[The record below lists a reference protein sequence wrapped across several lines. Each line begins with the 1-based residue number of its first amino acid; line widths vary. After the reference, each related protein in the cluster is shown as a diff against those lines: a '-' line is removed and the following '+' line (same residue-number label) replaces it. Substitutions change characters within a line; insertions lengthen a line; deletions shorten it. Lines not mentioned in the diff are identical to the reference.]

1 MQNDTAATSPET
13 PGETPAE
20 TPIDTARRLIEQ
32 NTYLTLATADADG
45 RPWASPVWFAA
56 RGLSEF
62 YWVSRI
68 VRRHSRNLE
77 VRPEVALVVF
87 DSTAPV
93 GRAEA
98 LYVDAVA
105 GQVDDA
111 DLAAALAVYSGRSV
125 ERGLPP
131 WDASAVT
138 GDAPHRLY
146 VARATDV
153 FVLDETEGRVSVPVG

>member
-1 MQNDTAATSPET
+1 M
-13 PGETPAE
+13 PAE
-20 TPIDTARRLIEQ
+20 TPSETARRLIEQ

-62 YWVSRI
+62 YWVSRF
-68 VRRHSRNLE
+68 VRRHSLNIE

-131 WDASAVT
+131 WDEAAVT

-153 FVLDETEGRVSVPVG
+153 FVLDETEGRVSVPMR

>member
-1 MQNDTAATSPET
+1 MPPET
-13 PGETPAE
+13 PSES
-20 TPIDTARRLIEQ
+20 ARRLIEQ
-32 NTYLTLATADADG
+32 NTYLTLATADTEG

-62 YWVSRI
+62 YWVSRV

-77 VRPEVALVVF
+77 ARPEVALVVF
-87 DSTAPV
+87 DSAAPV

-98 LYVDAVA
+98 VYVDAVA

-111 DLAAALAVYSGRSV
+111 DLTAALEVFNGRSI
-125 ERGLPP
+125 ERGLPA

-138 GDAPHRLY
+138 GDAPHRLF

>member
-1 MQNDTAATSPET
+1 MQSDTAETSPET
-13 PGETPAE
+13 PRESPAE
-20 TPIDTARRLIEQ
+20 AAHRLIEQ
-32 NTYLTLATADADG
+32 NTYLTLATGDADG

-56 RGLSEF
+56 CGLSEF
-62 YWVSRI
+62 YWVSRV

-98 LYVDAVA
+98 VYVDAVA

-125 ERGLPP
+125 ERGLAP
-131 WDASAVT
+131 WGASAVT

-146 VARATDV
+146 VARANEV
-153 FVLDETEGRVSVPVG
+153 FVLDETEGRVSVPVR

>member
-1 MQNDTAATSPET
+1 MQSDTAAAPESPPEM
-13 PGETPAE
+13 
-20 TPIDTARRLIEQ
+20 ARRLIEQ

-62 YWVSRI
+62 FWVSRTA
-68 VRRHSRNLE
+68 RRHSHNIAA
-77 VRPEVALVVF
+77 RPEVALVVF

-98 LYVDAVA
+98 VYVDAVA
-105 GQVDDA
+105 QQVDEA
-111 DLAAALAVYSGRSV
+111 DLAAALAVYSGCSV
-125 ERGLPP
+125 EQGLPA
-131 WDASAVT
+131 WDAAAVT

-146 VARATDV
+146 VARATEV
-153 FVLDETEGRVSVPVG
+153 FVLDETEGRVSVPVE

>member
-1 MQNDTAATSPET
+1 MQSDAAETSPET
-13 PGETPAE
+13 SRESPSETAH
-20 TPIDTARRLIEQ
+20 RLIEQ
-32 NTYLTLATADADG
+32 NTYLTLATGDADG

-56 RGLSEF
+56 RGLSEY

-68 VRRHSRNLE
+68 VRRHSRNIE
-77 VRPEVALVVF
+77 ARPEVALVVF

-98 LYVDAVA
+98 VYIDAVA

-125 ERGLPP
+125 ERGLAP

-138 GDAPHRLY
+138 GEAPHRLY

-153 FVLDETEGRVSVPVG
+153 FVLDETEGRVSVPVR

>member
-1 MQNDTAATSPET
+1 MQSDTAESSPET
-13 PGETPAE
+13 PHETPAE
-20 TPIDTARRLIEQ
+20 TAHRLIEQ
-32 NTYLTLATADADG
+32 NTYLTLATGDADG

-68 VRRHSRNLE
+68 VRRHSRNIE
-77 VRPEVALVVF
+77 ARREVALVVF

-98 LYVDAVA
+98 VYVDAVA
-105 GQVDDA
+105 GQVADV

-125 ERGLPP
+125 ERGLAA
-131 WDASAVT
+131 WGASAVT

>member
-1 MQNDTAATSPET
+1 MQSDTAETSPEM
-13 PGETPAE
+13 PRESPSETAH
-20 TPIDTARRLIEQ
+20 RLIDR
-32 NTYLTLATADADG
+32 NTYLTLATGDADG

-68 VRRHSRNLE
+68 VRRHSRNIE
-77 VRPEVALVVF
+77 ARREVALVVF

-98 LYVDAVA
+98 VYVDAVA
-105 GQVDDA
+105 QQVDDT

-125 ERGLPP
+125 ERGLPA

-146 VARATDV
+146 VARATEV
-153 FVLDETEGRVSVPVG
+153 FVLDETEGRVSVPVE